1 MSATELKAFALFSD
15 LGDGEREELA
25 ALVEERD
32 LSTGEILFEQGD
44 EADALVLVVRGSVD
58 VSSRRSR
65 ERVALG
71 AGAMIGALALFAV
84 GTRETTVVGADA
96 SDLLLLR
103 REEFLR
109 FAEDH
114 PRAAF
119 RIAAAVAAEV
129 AQHARASLVCGDAR
143 IG

>member
-1 MSATELKAFALFSD
+1 MNATELKAFALFSD
-15 LGDGEREELA
+15 LGDGERDELA

-32 LSTGEILFEQGD
+32 LSVGETLFEQGD

-58 VSSRRSR
+58 VSSRRSA

-71 AGAMIGALALFAV
+71 AGAMIGALALFSV

-119 RIAAAVAAEV
+119 RPLVENGGAERTV
-129 AQHARASLVCGDAR
+129 R
-143 IG
+143 IPKRPA